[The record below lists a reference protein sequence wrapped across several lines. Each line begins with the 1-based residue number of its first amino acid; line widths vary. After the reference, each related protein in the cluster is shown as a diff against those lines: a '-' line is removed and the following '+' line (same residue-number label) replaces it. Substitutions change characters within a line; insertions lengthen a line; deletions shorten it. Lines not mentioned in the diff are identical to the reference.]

1 MNDAKHREIDVLQ
14 RDHEVAIF
22 QGDQKITIRTAA
34 ELDAVIN
41 SLELAKLIKVFSADK
56 SPNIT
61 EGPER

>member
-1 MNDAKHREIDVLQ
+1 MNHAKRREIDVLR

-22 QGDQKITIRTAA
+22 QGEQKITIRTAA

-41 SLELAKLIKVFSADK
+41 SLELAKLLKVFSPDK
-56 SPNIT
+56 STNIT